1 VGWIWFA
8 GAMMILLGL
17 FNAIEGLVALF
28 YNTFYVVGPERL
40 LVFSLTAWGWVHL
53 IIGVLVFIAGCA
65 LFTGAV
71 WARAVAVVLAALNAL
86 TQLVFLSASP
96 VWGVIVIALD
106 VLVIWAIV
114 VHGNELNREEISY

>member
-1 VGWIWFA
+1 
-8 GAMMILLGL
+8 MMILLGL